1 MKKRLLE
8 IGRLRYGKKLHRV
21 STITVKAFDLAKNL
35 HLCIFHTYVHNAPK
49 VWRTSFSNGLL
60 LPSLFTWHK
69 MLTELLHELSAQN
82 VTLVAVSKTHP
93 PERILE
99 IYQQGQRIFGENR
112 AQEMLEKQAAL
123 PADIEW
129 HLIGHLQTNKVKL
142 IAPFVRM
149 IHSVDSLRL
158 LEEIDKQAAKAERT
172 IDCLL
177 QFHIAQEETK
187 FGLDEAE
194 AHAILSS
201 EAFRQM
207 KNVRICGVM
216 GMATF
221 TDDEAQVRREF
232 RLLKT
237 IFEKL
242 KQEFIS
248 ENPHFR
254 EISMGMS
261 GDWHIAVEEGSTMV
275 RVGSLIFGER

>member
-1 MKKRLLE
+1 
-8 IGRLRYGKKLHRV
+8 
-21 STITVKAFDLAKNL
+21 
-35 HLCIFHTYVHNAPK
+35 
-49 VWRTSFSNGLL
+49 
-60 LPSLFTWHK
+60 
-69 MLTELLHELSAQN
+69 MLTKLLHELSARN
-82 VTLVAVSKTHP
+82 VALVAVSKTHP

-99 IYQQGQRIFGENR
+99 IYQQGQRTFGENR

-187 FGLDEAE
+187 FGLDEGE
-194 AHAILSS
+194 ARAILSS
-201 EAFRQM
+201 DAFRQM

-221 TDDEAQVRREF
+221 TDDDAQVRREF
-232 RLLKT
+232 RSLKT

-242 KQEFIS
+242 KQDFFP

-261 GDWHIAVEEGSTMV
+261 GDWRIAVEEGSTMV